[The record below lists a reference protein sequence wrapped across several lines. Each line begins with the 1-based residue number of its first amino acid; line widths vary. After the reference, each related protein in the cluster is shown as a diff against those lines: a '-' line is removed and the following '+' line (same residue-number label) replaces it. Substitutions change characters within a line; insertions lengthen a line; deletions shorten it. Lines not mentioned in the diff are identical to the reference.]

1 MKLPNATFDYFEEF
15 CKANIIEDCYVKKAN
30 TNATSNFRF
39 EPVARNRTYY
49 YPLVYIS
56 DSYNVSMCVEV
67 DMNSF
72 DCSGHCG
79 TIYCVVYSVVHALTQ
94 INIMLHSL
102 VFPLVH

>member
-39 EPVARNRTYY
+39 EPVARNRSYY

-67 DMNSF
+67 DVNSF

-79 TIYCVVYSVVHALTQ
+79 TIYCNSEIHALTEASCCTHMCSQ
-94 INIMLHSL
+94 
-102 VFPLVH
+102 